1 VQEKLKTSVNFV
13 QELNAN
19 SVAWNTQNEDML
31 CYSGKGF
38 LGIKAGSFSTHQRR
52 LNGFV
57 VGYCGSHI
65 YCLHVHAMKSVDV
78 PQSAPMYQYLERD
91 MYRYHELVTNVSSS
105 SVALFSVY
113 EVYIFFVSDNV

>member
-1 VQEKLKTSVNFV
+1 MKGFWLNSCRIFYLK
-13 QELNAN
+13 ELNAN

-38 LGIKAGSFSTHQRR
+38 LGIKADSFPTHQRR

-78 PQSAPMYQYLERD
+78 PQSAPMYQYLEQKKFKWD
-91 MYRYHELVTNVSSS
+91 FLFMIWSLVQD
-105 SVALFSVY
+105 L
-113 EVYIFFVSDNV
+113 IHDNK